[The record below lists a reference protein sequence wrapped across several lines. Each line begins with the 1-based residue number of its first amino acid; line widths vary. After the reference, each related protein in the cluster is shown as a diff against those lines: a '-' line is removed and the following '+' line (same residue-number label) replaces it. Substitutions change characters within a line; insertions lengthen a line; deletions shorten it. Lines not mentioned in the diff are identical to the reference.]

1 MTKIFDDLFVDFSHS
16 DVFSDIFDK
25 NEHSDVFFNDENDDE
40 LIKIFLVI
48 DIDNVVIIDLIFDFK
63 RITTLNAVNTRL
75 LTQTFDMSTK
85 SKDVLDL

>member
-1 MTKIFDDLFVDFSHS
+1 MTKAFDDLFVDFSHN

-25 NEHSDVFFNDENDDE
+25 NEHSDVFFNDEDDDK
-40 LIKIFLVI
+40 LIEIFLVI
-48 DIDNVVIIDLIFDFK
+48 DIDNVVIIDLIFDFE
-63 RITTLNAVNTRL
+63 RITTLSAVNTCL